1 MLDMH
6 LFSTLRLPAHVTVP
20 GGVLNSAGVQIDHN
34 ELLLRSRKTE
44 TFASQM
50 APPCAVR
57 KLPRCIS
64 GREIFLL
71 TPDARASRGPQQQQ
85 RFSHLRLSVELR
97 LYLQSVPYLR
107 YRTPPTRYCTGL
119 PKLRKNKTQGT
130 EGN

>member
-20 GGVLNSAGVQIDHN
+20 DGALNHTGVQIDHY

-50 APPCAVR
+50 APPCVR

-71 TPDARASRGPQQQQ
+71 TPPQTPGP
-85 RFSHLRLSVELR
+85 VEGH
-97 LYLQSVPYLR
+97 SISNSNV
-107 YRTPPTRYCTGL
+107 CG
-119 PKLRKNKTQGT
+119 
-130 EGN
+130 

>member
-50 APPCAVR
+50 VP
-57 KLPRCIS
+57 L
-64 GREIFLL
+64 REE
-71 TPDARASRGPQQQQ
+71 AA
-85 RFSHLRLSVELR
+85 
-97 LYLQSVPYLR
+97 QSSPSLAAIGFR
-107 YRTPPTRYCTGL
+107 
-119 PKLRKNKTQGT
+119 
-130 EGN
+130 